1 MKLRSLITAGVVI
14 ASSQVVAACGETE
27 SQDLCAQFAD
37 TVSSVEELQQLDPPN
52 ATAEELQAGAEQLEA
67 ELDQLQAV
75 SEGRLDTAISTLRAS
90 VDAVRQAALDDAGAE
105 AQETALSQLVEIMD
119 DLAEAWAVLEQRVA
133 VQCDVD

>member
-14 ASSQVVAACGETE
+14 ASSQVVTACGETE

-37 TVSSVEELQQLDPPN
+37 TVSSVEELQLDPMN